1 MSGLRRFLE
10 PVPQRPPTPAGSRC
24 ELCDAEIPAEGHGH
38 VVDIEARSLM
48 CTCRACYLLFTHKGA
63 AQGRYRSVP
72 DRYLHDPDFAISDAE
87 WDELQ
92 IPVGV
97 AFFFRSS
104 STGRFAAFYPSP
116 AGATESLLPLDT
128 WASVLAANPAF
139 DDIEPDV
146 EALLIRKGAGG
157 YGCFLVPIDACYDL
171 VGRVRLHWRGL
182 DGGTE
187 AREAIDEFFAALEKR
202 SRKP

>member
-10 PVPQRPPTPAGSRC
+10 PVPQQPPTPAGSRC
-24 ELCDAEIPAEGHGH
+24 EMCDAEIPAEHGH
-38 VVDIEARSLM
+38 VVDIEARTLM

-63 AQGRYRSVP
+63 AQGRYRSIP
-72 DRYLHDPDFAISDAE
+72 DRYLHDPNFAISDAE

-139 DDIEPDV
+139 DDLEPDV
-146 EALLIRKGAGG
+146 EALLIKKGAGG
-157 YGCFLVPIDACYDL
+157 FSCFLVPVDTCYDL

>member
-10 PVPQRPPTPAGSRC
+10 PVPDRPPTPAEARC
-24 ELCDAEIPAEGHGH
+24 ELCDAEIPEAHGH
-38 VVDIEARSLM
+38 VVDIEARSLR

-63 AQGRYRSVP
+63 ARGRYRSVP
-72 DRYLHDPDFAISDAE
+72 DRCLYDPKFAISDAA
-87 WDELQ
+87 WDELE

-116 AGATESLLPLDT
+116 AGATESMLPLDT
-128 WASVLAANPAF
+128 WAGVLAANPAF

-146 EALLIRKGAGG
+146 EALLIRKNEDGF
-157 YGCFLVPIDACYDL
+157 GCFLVPIDACYDL
-171 VGRVRLHWRGL
+171 VGRVRLHWHGL

-187 AREAIDEFFAALEKR
+187 AREAIDDFFAMLEKR
-202 SRKP
+202 SRLS